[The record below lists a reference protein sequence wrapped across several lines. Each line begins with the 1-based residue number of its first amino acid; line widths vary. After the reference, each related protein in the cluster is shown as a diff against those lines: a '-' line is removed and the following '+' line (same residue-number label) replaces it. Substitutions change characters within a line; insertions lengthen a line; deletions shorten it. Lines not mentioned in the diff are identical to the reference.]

1 MNQAVF
7 PARTGYKVFST
18 VALCLLTAVAVL
30 PTNALAQQQGYTS
43 KYVNLRAGPSRDY
56 PIVVTV
62 PAGISLTVMG
72 CVEGYRWCDV
82 TVGSS
87 RGWVYAGNIVYTYQ
101 GNNVPLLTY
110 GPAIG
115 IGITTFS
122 VGSYWDNYY
131 TGYPW
136 YPQRQNWINRP
147 YAYPNYGPA
156 YGPSYA
162 PGYNRLAPRAQVRP
176 VAPPRQV
183 RPAPQVRQPR
193 NIQRAP
199 QAQVRPV
206 NPRQ

>member
-1 MNQAVF
+1 MTQPVVS
-7 PARTGYKVFST
+7 ARTGFTLLSAV
-18 VALCLLTAVAVL
+18 VLCVLTTTAAL
-30 PTNALAQQQGYTS
+30 PTSALAQQQGYTA

-62 PAGISLTVMG
+62 PAGISLTVVG

-82 TVGSS
+82 VVGSN

-101 GNNVPLLTY
+101 GNNVPLLSY

-136 YPQRQNWINRP
+136 YPQRQYWINRP
-147 YAYPNYGPA
+147 LPYTNYGPV
-156 YGPSYA
+156 YA
-162 PGYNRLAPRAQVRP
+162 PGLVRRAPPAQVRP
-176 VAPPRQV
+176 VTPPRAAQPYPQA
-183 RPAPQVRQPR
+183 RPPRTARPQG
-193 NIQRAP
+193 P

-206 NPRQ
+206 NPGQ